1 MVEIERVAE
10 ETPAELSPFVTPG
23 WIPGIGIGNYVSQQI
38 TAKVEIVITDDL
50 PNGPYGEMAG
60 MVLSYSQ
67 STNLFRVVSDE
78 SKLSLPMNGKMYI
91 GEQSNYTDFANALIA
106 AWNES

>member
-1 MVEIERVAE
+1 MATGVQI
-10 ETPAELSPFVTPG
+10 SPFGTKASVTSVLP
-23 WIPGIGIGNYVSQQI
+23 V
-38 TAKVEIVITDDL
+38 TCEIVITSDL

-60 MVLSYSQ
+60 MGG
-67 STNLFRVVSDE
+67 
-78 SKLSLPMNGKMYI
+78 KLYI

>member
-60 MVLSYSQ
+60 MGG
-67 STNLFRVVSDE
+67 
-78 SKLSLPMNGKMYI
+78 KLYI